1 MVLSSTVAAAADGA
15 DGSSSLLLAD
25 DDAAEVEG
33 VLRLFKTLY
42 LTGFLELEEIGLTS
56 AIGCTESASLSLK
69 RLL

>member
-1 MVLSSTVAAAADGA
+1 MLSSAAAAAGA
-15 DGSSSLLLAD
+15 DGSPSLLLV

-56 AIGCTESASLSLK
+56 AKGCTESLPLSSK

>member
-1 MVLSSTVAAAADGA
+1 MMVLSSTAAAAA
-15 DGSSSLLLAD
+15 DGSSSLLLLLLLLLLA
-25 DDAAEVEG
+25 G

-56 AIGCTESASLSLK
+56 AKGWTESASLSLK

>member
-1 MVLSSTVAAAADGA
+1 MMVLSSTAAAAADG
-15 DGSSSLLLAD
+15 SSLLVDD

-42 LTGFLELEEIGLTS
+42 LTGFLELEEIGSTS
-56 AIGCTESASLSLK
+56 AKGCTESSSLSLK

>member
-1 MVLSSTVAAAADGA
+1 MMVLSSAVAAAGA
-15 DGSSSLLLAD
+15 DESSLLAD

-56 AIGCTESASLSLK
+56 ANGCTESLSLSLK